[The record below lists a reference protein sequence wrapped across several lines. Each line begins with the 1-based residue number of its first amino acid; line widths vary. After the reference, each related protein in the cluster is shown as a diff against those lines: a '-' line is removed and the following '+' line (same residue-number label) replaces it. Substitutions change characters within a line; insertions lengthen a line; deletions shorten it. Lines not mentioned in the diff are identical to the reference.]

1 MLRTLRRYDD
11 RREFVFEGRWC
22 FFEHT
27 LGALMPLNDECI
39 GTVTSSQRVLSML
52 GRACNG

>member
-1 MLRTLRRYDD
+1 MLRTLCRDD

-22 FFEHT
+22 FVEHT

-39 GTVTSSQRVLSML
+39 GTVTSSQSIKYARQSV
-52 GRACNG
+52 